1 MNFKE
6 MLKAKLAEQEALIN
20 KAITENRAMTPEEQ
34 AANDALEIE
43 ITNLEKTILA
53 QAAMEARIAA
63 NKEPVNEPLYAQPK
77 SASSVTDITREIFG
91 SVGGYFQAVH
101 KSKNEAEYGEK
112 LAKLNTEVLKV
123 SNAAGMNES
132 TPSDGGV
139 LVGTDVSTVLLAKA
153 YETGKL
159 VSKAFKMPISQGSNS
174 ISLPTLDETS
184 RVNGSRYGGIQM
196 YWEGEAA
203 KMTGTKPKMGSVDM
217 KLRNLNGMV
226 YVTDDLLSDASSL
239 EAWIMKK
246 YPEEAGFKM
255 DDAIINGTGTGM
267 PLGISKSDALIVV
280 AKEVGQL
287 ANTIL
292 AENIIKMYS
301 RFNGNPSTS
310 VWVIN
315 GDTLPQI
322 VTMSIAIGTGGVLV
336 YMPPTGIA
344 GNIYGTL
351 FGIPVMPIEQCE
363 TLGTVGDVML
373 IDMGQ
378 YIMADKGSLKVASS
392 MHVRFEYNEMA
403 FRFTYRA
410 DGRPEKNKALTPFRG
425 ANTVSPYV
433 ALATR
438 G

>member
-1 MNFKE
+1 
-6 MLKAKLAEQEALIN
+6 MLKAKMVEQEALVN
-20 KAITENRAMTPEEQ
+20 KAIAENRAMSTEEQ
-34 AANDALEIE
+34 ASYDALEIE
-43 ITNLEKTILA
+43 IKNLEKSIEA
-53 QAAMEARIAA
+53 QAKIEARALE
-63 NKEPVNEPLYAQPK
+63 NKNAVNEPLYAQPK
-77 SASSVTDITREIFG
+77 GQSSVTDITREIFG

-101 KSKNEAEYGEK
+101 KSKNESEYGEK
-112 LAKLNTEVLKV
+112 LAKLNSEVIKI
-123 SNAAGMNES
+123 SNAAGMNET
-132 TPSDGGV
+132 TPADGGV

-159 VSKAFKMPISQGSNS
+159 VSKAFKLPLSQGSNA
-174 ISLPTLDETS
+174 ISLPVLDETS

-196 YWEGEAA
+196 YWQGEAA
-203 KMTGTKPKMGSVDM
+203 QITGTKPKLGTVDM
-217 KLRNLNGMV
+217 KLKDLNGLV
-226 YVTDDLLSDASSL
+226 YVTNDLLDDASAL
-239 EAWIMKK
+239 ESWIMKK
-246 YPEEAGFKM
+246 FPEEAGFKL
-255 DDAIINGTGTGM
+255 DDAIINGTGAGM
-267 PLGISKSDALIVV
+267 PLGVSKSGALIVV

-301 RFNGNPSTS
+301 CFNGNPATS

-315 GDTLPQI
+315 RDTLPQV

-336 YMPPTGIA
+336 YMPPTGLA

-351 FGIPVMPIEQCE
+351 FGIPVIPIEQCE
-363 TLGTVGDVML
+363 TLGTVGDIQL

-378 YIMADKGSLKVASS
+378 YIMADKGSLKIASS

-410 DGRPEKNKALTPFRG
+410 DGKPEKSKPLTPFKG
-425 ANTVSPYV
+425 TNTVSPYI